1 MCRTPDSLIDYVKNA
16 ESVIYLPD
24 TEQNDR
30 ILESETRLMRKRRP
44 AYLYFKNF
52 IMNFIPSDYYLYRK
66 SRLDKDGGGRERELH
81 EGPSRKLV
89 EEEEKGMIDDFAM
102 MEDS

>member
-66 SRLDKDGGGRERELH
+66 SRLDKDGVGRDRELH

>member
-66 SRLDKDGGGRERELH
+66 SRLERDGRERELN
-81 EGPSRKLV
+81 EGQVRRLI
-89 EEEEKGMIDDFAM
+89 EEEEKGVVDDFV
-102 MEDS
+102 MEES